1 MYRLIYWKSHFFHF
15 FFQQLKQNLISTI
28 YLLPLNNKMKLK
40 YPQTISSGNTWKQK
54 KKFQWKIMLNNIY
67 YSYSKR
73 NKISKWIFYV
83 SNQFSCETIYFKNAA
98 EKCVF
103 WFHIVCISCFKILYI
118 CYGHG
123 VLSYDCCCCNG
134 IECHITY
141 YWINIIFH
149 KEFNDCLSI
158 KR

>member
-1 MYRLIYWKSHFFHF
+1 MLFNKLHCYIVVWMYCLIYWKSHFFIF

-40 YPQTISSGNTWKQK
+40 YPQTISSGNGWKQQ

-83 SNQFSCETIYFKNAA
+83 SNQFSCIYAKPFVSKMLSKN
-98 EKCVF
+98 VYF
-103 WFHIVCISCFKILYI
+103 DSILYVYLVSK
-118 CYGHG
+118 CYAS
-123 VLSYDCCCCNG
+123 VTVCAQIRL
-134 IECHITY
+134 
-141 YWINIIFH
+141 
-149 KEFNDCLSI
+149 LLL
-158 KR
+158 